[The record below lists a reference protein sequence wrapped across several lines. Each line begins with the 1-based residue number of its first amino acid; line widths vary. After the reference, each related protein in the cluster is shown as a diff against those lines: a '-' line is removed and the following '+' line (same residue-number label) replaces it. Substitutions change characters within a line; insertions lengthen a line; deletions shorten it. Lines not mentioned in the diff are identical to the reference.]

1 MNQAPTGMARRGR
14 RGGGCRREGF
24 GGEAGGEVVG
34 TGQGAGGSER
44 DRVGEEGFASLFFF
58 FSFSFPLFDF

>member
-34 TGQGAGGSER
+34 TGGGPEGER
-44 DRVGEEGFASLFFF
+44 DRVGALEEEGFASLFLFF
-58 FSFSFPLFDF
+58 LFSSF

>member
-34 TGQGAGGSER
+34 TGEGPEGAGWGR
-44 DRVGEEGFASLFFF
+44 GFASFFS